1 MRTDTW
7 SISCR
12 ISKQRMSLSST
23 IAATMDDELVS
34 PEGTQ
39 EGKNSCHLAAIRL
52 QPIPTV
58 SPEETQDLKMGL
70 WPQIAEMHIKGMI
83 SVSPNS
89 CIFPDTEKH

>member
-12 ISKQRMSLSST
+12 ISTQRMSLSST

-39 EGKNSCHLAAIRL
+39 EGKNTYPLLIAAIRL
-52 QPIPTV
+52 
-58 SPEETQDLKMGL
+58 
-70 WPQIAEMHIKGMI
+70 
-83 SVSPNS
+83 
-89 CIFPDTEKH
+89 

>member
-34 PEGTQ
+34 HERTQ
-39 EGKNSCHLAAIRL
+39 EGKNTCHLAAIRL
-52 QPIPTV
+52 QPLPMV
-58 SPEETQDLKMGL
+58 SSEEVQDVKSEY
-70 WPQIAEMHIKGMI
+70 W
-83 SVSPNS
+83 
-89 CIFPDTEKH
+89 T